1 MNISLVQDL
10 KLWLQDAN
18 LHERSALLKRL
29 ALLIPE
35 SLIKY
40 DQGKN
45 RYYFINTKGQVQFGL
60 RVNIDGI
67 YYLMIF
73 IQLKFILDF
82 VQEAIELQK
91 QFEMLMLASSKYDQ
105 LQQYYSLGHQEYEP
119 SLILDY
125 NKDV

>member
-18 LHERSALLKRL
+18 LHERFALLKRP

-35 SLIKY
+35 SLIEY
-40 DQGKN
+40 DKGKN
-45 RYYFINTKGQVQFGL
+45 RYYFINTKGQVQYGL
-60 RVNIDGI
+60 KVNIDGI

-73 IQLKFILDF
+73 IQLKFILNF

-91 QFEMLMLASSKYDQ
+91 QFEMLMLASTKYDQ
-105 LQQYYSLGHQEYEP
+105 LQQYYSLGKEEYSQ
-119 SLILDY
+119 SLVVDY
-125 NKDV
+125 NKDI